1 MQPSS
6 RSRKI
11 RSATALCTAVTLA
24 AAPAALAKPAD
35 QGAQPSPSPAVAHLS
50 PAQLRAVDGHQPRE
64 AAKAVFRPAASRPG
78 GGSGD
83 AGLWLITGGA
93 AAALLAAGGL
103 ARVTVRRERGPAPR
117 PHAGV

>member
-6 RSRKI
+6 RSRKV

-24 AAPAALAKPAD
+24 AAPAALARPAD
-35 QGAQPSPSPAVAHLS
+35 QGGQPSPAVAQLS

-64 AAKAVFRPAASRPG
+64 AAKAVSHPAASRPG

-83 AGLWLITGGA
+83 ADIWLITGGA

-103 ARVTVRRERGPAPR
+103 ARVTARRERGPVPR

>member
-6 RSRKI
+6 RSRKV

-24 AAPAALAKPAD
+24 AAPAALARPAD

-64 AAKAVFRPAASRPG
+64 AAKAVSHPAASRPG

-83 AGLWLITGGA
+83 ADLWLITGGA

-103 ARVTVRRERGPAPR
+103 AGVTARRERGPVPR